1 MNVHLFLIW
10 IKWFHSI
17 QYMYS
22 IWQKLVLLCL
32 MYWSKIIY
40 RLGWE
45 KSPQTSLSLVNRE
58 NNVVVNG
65 LHYFTKISASFIH
78 SLPQWTTRS
87 PKISSGL
94 SLSYRG
100 YGCKSEKCFCACT
113 VFVSHLCMICFS
125 LRLFFLQRG
134 L

>member
-1 MNVHLFLIW
+1 M
-10 IKWFHSI
+10 
-17 QYMYS
+17 
-22 IWQKLVLLCL
+22 CL

-40 RLGWE
+40 RLGGE

-65 LHYFTKISASFIH
+65 LHSFTKISASFIH

-125 LRLFFLQRG
+125 LRFFFTERSLNHQNPGATIPLEQMIPNVSRW
-134 L
+134 LKT